1 MLGLYDTGSFEIN
14 EAYREIRTN
23 ISLNTDIKTIV
34 FTSAEMDEGKTTTV
48 CSIAKCFSD
57 LENHKIL
64 LIDCDFM
71 KKSVARTLKIDN
83 IKGIADATIDDI
95 YIEECIKKVDGFD
108 VLTCGMSPSNSSVL
122 LESKKFRDIIE
133 KLKDK
138 YDYIFID
145 SPPLGRLNDAA
156 ILARYSDGTI
166 IVNASEYIDQQ
177 MAKVTRDKLEKVN
190 ANVIGVVLNKFKP
203 DDHKYYK
210 YYGYYEEERKKKLF
224 FKRRKR
230 RKRR

>member
-1 MLGLYDTGSFEIN
+1 MLGLYDSGSFEVN

-23 ISLNTDIKTIV
+23 ISLNTDLKTIV
-34 FTSAEMDEGKTTTV
+34 FTSAEMNEGKTTTA

-64 LIDCDFM
+64 LIDCDFR
-71 KKSVARTLKIDN
+71 KKSVANTLEIDN
-83 IKGIADATIDDI
+83 KKGIADVIINDMDMK
-95 YIEECIKKVDGFD
+95 ECIKKVDEFD
-108 VLTCGMSPSNSSVL
+108 VLTCGISPSNTSVL
-122 LESKKFRDIIE
+122 LESKKFRDAIE
-133 KLKDK
+133 NLKGD

-166 IVNASEYIDQQ
+166 IVNASESIDQQ
-177 MAKVTRDKLEKVN
+177 MAKVTKDKLEKVN
-190 ANVIGVVLNKFKP
+190 ANVIGVVLNKFKS

-210 YYGYYEEERKKKLF
+210 YYGYYEDEKKKSF
-224 FKRRKR
+224 FRRRKR
-230 RKRR
+230 R

>member
-1 MLGLYDTGSFEIN
+1 MLGLYDSGSFEVN

-23 ISLNTDIKTIV
+23 ISLNTDLKTIV
-34 FTSAEMDEGKTTTV
+34 FTSAEMNEGKTTTA

-64 LIDCDFM
+64 LIDCDFR
-71 KKSVARTLKIDN
+71 KKSVANTLEIDN
-83 IKGIADATIDDI
+83 KKGIADVIINDMDMK
-95 YIEECIKKVDGFD
+95 ECIKKVDEFD
-108 VLTCGMSPSNSSVL
+108 VLTCGISPSNTSVL
-122 LESKKFRDIIE
+122 LESKKFRDAIE
-133 KLKDK
+133 NLKGD

-166 IVNASEYIDQQ
+166 IVNASESIDQQ
-177 MAKVTRDKLEKVN
+177 MAKVTKDKLEKVN
-190 ANVIGVVLNKFKP
+190 ANVIGVVLNKFKS

-210 YYGYYEEERKKKLF
+210 YYGYYEEEKKKSF
-224 FKRRKR
+224 FKRKKR
-230 RKRR
+230 R

>member
-1 MLGLYDTGSFEIN
+1 MLGLYDSGCFEIN

-64 LIDCDFM
+64 LVDCDFS
-71 KKSVARTLKIDN
+71 KKSVARTLSIENK
-83 IKGIADATIDDI
+83 KGIADAIMNDVDMG
-95 YIEECIKKVDGFD
+95 ECIKKVDGFD

-122 LESKKFRDIIE
+122 LESKKFRNSIE
-133 KLKDK
+133 GLKEK

-166 IVNASEYIDQQ
+166 IVNASESIDQQ
-177 MAKVTRDKLEKVN
+177 MAKITKDKLEKVN
-190 ANVIGVVLNKFKP
+190 ANVIGVVLNKFKAE
-203 DDHKYYK
+203 DHKFYK
-210 YYGYYEEERKKKLF
+210 HYGYYKEEKKSF
-224 FKRRKR
+224 FNKRRKR
-230 RKRR
+230 R

>member
-1 MLGLYDTGSFEIN
+1 MLGLYDSGSFEVN

-23 ISLNTDIKTIV
+23 ISLNTDLKTIV
-34 FTSAEMDEGKTTTV
+34 FTSAEMNEGKTTTA

-64 LIDCDFM
+64 LIDCDFR
-71 KKSVARTLKIDN
+71 KKSVANTLEIDN
-83 IKGIADATIDDI
+83 KKGIADVIINDM
-95 YIEECIKKVDGFD
+95 YMKECIKKVDEFD
-108 VLTCGMSPSNSSVL
+108 VLTCGISPSNTSVL
-122 LESKKFRDIIE
+122 LESKKFRDAIE
-133 KLKDK
+133 NLKGD

-166 IVNASEYIDQQ
+166 IVNASESIDQQ
-177 MAKVTRDKLEKVN
+177 MAKVTKDKLEKVN
-190 ANVIGVVLNKFKP
+190 ANVIGVVLNKFKS

-210 YYGYYEEERKKKLF
+210 YYGYYEEEKKKSF

-230 RKRR
+230 R

>member
-1 MLGLYDTGSFEIN
+1 MLGLYDSGSFEVN

-23 ISLNTDIKTIV
+23 ISLNTDLKTIV
-34 FTSAEMDEGKTTTV
+34 FTSAEMNEGKTTTV

-57 LENHKIL
+57 LENHRIL
-64 LIDCDFM
+64 LIDCDFR
-71 KKSVARTLKIDN
+71 KKSVANTLEIDN
-83 IKGIADATIDDI
+83 KKGIADVIMNDMDMK
-95 YIEECIKKVDGFD
+95 ECIKKVDEFD
-108 VLTCGMSPSNSSVL
+108 VLTCGISPSNTSVL
-122 LESKKFRDIIE
+122 IESKKFRDAIE
-133 KLKDK
+133 SLKGD

-166 IVNASEYIDQQ
+166 IVNASESIDQQ
-177 MAKVTRDKLEKVN
+177 MAKVTKDKLEKVN
-190 ANVIGVVLNKFKP
+190 ANVIGVVLNKFKS

-210 YYGYYEEERKKKLF
+210 YYGYYEEEKKRSF

-230 RKRR
+230 G

>member
-1 MLGLYDTGSFEIN
+1 MLGLYDSGSFEVN

-23 ISLNTDIKTIV
+23 ISLNTDLKTIV
-34 FTSAEMDEGKTTTV
+34 FTSAEMNEGKTTTA

-64 LIDCDFM
+64 LIDCDFR
-71 KKSVARTLKIDN
+71 KKSVANTLEIDN
-83 IKGIADATIDDI
+83 KKGIADVIINDMDMK
-95 YIEECIKKVDGFD
+95 ECIKKVDEFD
-108 VLTCGMSPSNSSVL
+108 VLTCGISPSNTSVL
-122 LESKKFRDIIE
+122 LESKKFRDAIE
-133 KLKDK
+133 NLKGD

-166 IVNASEYIDQQ
+166 IVNASESIDQQ
-177 MAKVTRDKLEKVN
+177 MAKVTKDKLEKVN
-190 ANVIGVVLNKFKP
+190 ANVIGVVLNKFKS

-210 YYGYYEEERKKKLF
+210 YYGYYEEGKKKSF

-230 RKRR
+230 R

>member
-1 MLGLYDTGSFEIN
+1 MLGLYDSGSFELN

-34 FTSAEMDEGKTTTV
+34 FTSAEMNEGKTTTV
-48 CSIAKCFSD
+48 CSVAKCFSD

-71 KKSVARTLKIDN
+71 KKDVAKILNIDN
-83 IKGIADATIDDI
+83 KKGISDI
-95 YIEECIKKVDGFD
+95 TMYDVDMEKCIKKVDKLD
-108 VLTCGMSPSNSSVL
+108 VITCGSTPPNTSVL
-122 LESKKFRDIIE
+122 LESKKFRNIIE
-133 KLKDK
+133 SLKEK

-145 SPPLGRLNDAA
+145 SPPLGRLNDASV
-156 ILARYSDGTI
+156 LAKYIDGTI
-166 IVNASEYIDQQ
+166 IVNSSESIDQQ

-190 ANVIGVVLNKFKP
+190 ANVIGVVLNKFKTNAY
-203 DDHKYYK
+203 KYYQ
-210 YYGYYEEERKKKLF
+210 YYGYYQDEKKSF

-230 RKRR
+230 R

>member
-1 MLGLYDTGSFEIN
+1 MLGLYDSGSFEVN

-23 ISLNTDIKTIV
+23 ISLNTDLKTIV
-34 FTSAEMDEGKTTTV
+34 FTSAEMNEGKTTTA

-64 LIDCDFM
+64 LIDCDFR
-71 KKSVARTLKIDN
+71 KKSVANTLEIDN
-83 IKGIADATIDDI
+83 KKGIADVIINDMDMK
-95 YIEECIKKVDGFD
+95 ECIKKVDEFD
-108 VLTCGMSPSNSSVL
+108 VLTCGISPSNTSVL
-122 LESKKFRDIIE
+122 LESKKFKDAIE
-133 KLKDK
+133 NLKGD

-166 IVNASEYIDQQ
+166 IVNASESIDQQ
-177 MAKVTRDKLEKVN
+177 MAKVTKDKLEKVN
-190 ANVIGVVLNKFKP
+190 ANVIGVVLNKFKS

-210 YYGYYEEERKKKLF
+210 YYGYYEEEKKKSF

-230 RKRR
+230 R

>member
-1 MLGLYDTGSFEIN
+1 MLGLYDSGCFEVN

-23 ISLNTDIKTIV
+23 ISLNTDLKTIV
-34 FTSAEMDEGKTTTV
+34 FTSAEMNEGKTTTA

-64 LIDCDFM
+64 LIDCDFR
-71 KKSVARTLKIDN
+71 KKSVANTLEIDN
-83 IKGIADATIDDI
+83 KKGIADVIINDMDMK
-95 YIEECIKKVDGFD
+95 ECIKKVDEFD
-108 VLTCGMSPSNSSVL
+108 VLTCGISPSNTSVL
-122 LESKKFRDIIE
+122 LESKKFRDAIE
-133 KLKDK
+133 NLKGD

-166 IVNASEYIDQQ
+166 IVNASESIDQQ
-177 MAKVTRDKLEKVN
+177 MAKVTKDKLEKVN
-190 ANVIGVVLNKFKP
+190 ANVIGVVLNKFKS

-210 YYGYYEEERKKKLF
+210 YYGYYEDEKKKSF
-224 FKRRKR
+224 FRRSKRR
-230 RKRR
+230 

>member
-1 MLGLYDTGSFEIN
+1 MLGLYDSGSFEVN

-23 ISLNTDIKTIV
+23 ISLNTDLKTIV
-34 FTSAEMDEGKTTTV
+34 FTSAEMNEGKTTTA

-64 LIDCDFM
+64 LIDCDFR
-71 KKSVARTLKIDN
+71 KKSVANTLEIDN
-83 IKGIADATIDDI
+83 KKGIADVIINDMDMK
-95 YIEECIKKVDGFD
+95 ECIKKVDEFD
-108 VLTCGMSPSNSSVL
+108 VLTCGISPSNTSVL
-122 LESKKFRDIIE
+122 LESKKFRDAIE
-133 KLKDK
+133 NLKGD

-166 IVNASEYIDQQ
+166 IVNASESIDQQ
-177 MAKVTRDKLEKVN
+177 LAKVTKDKLEKVN
-190 ANVIGVVLNKFKP
+190 ANVIGVVLNKFKS

-210 YYGYYEEERKKKLF
+210 YYGYYEEGKKKSF

-230 RKRR
+230 R

>member
-1 MLGLYDTGSFEIN
+1 MLGLYDSGSFEKN

-64 LIDCDFM
+64 LVDCDFS
-71 KKSVARTLKIDN
+71 KKSVARTLN
-83 IKGIADATIDDI
+83 IENKKGIADAIMNDVDMG
-95 YIEECIKKVDGFD
+95 ECIKKVDGFD

-122 LESKKFRDIIE
+122 LESKKFRDAIE
-133 KLKDK
+133 SLKEK
-138 YDYIFID
+138 YDYIFIE

-166 IVNASEYIDQQ
+166 IINASEYIDQQ
-177 MAKVTRDKLEKVN
+177 MAKVTKDKLEKVN
-190 ANVIGVVLNKFKP
+190 ANVIGVVLNKFKTN
-203 DDHKYYK
+203 DHKYYK
-210 YYGYYEEERKKKLF
+210 YYGYYEDEKKSKSFFRKK
-224 FKRRKR
+224 RKR
-230 RKRR
+230 R

>member
-1 MLGLYDTGSFEIN
+1 MLGLYDSGSFEVN

-23 ISLNTDIKTIV
+23 ISLNTDLKTIV
-34 FTSAEMDEGKTTTV
+34 FTSAEMNEGKTTTA

-64 LIDCDFM
+64 LIDCDFR
-71 KKSVARTLKIDN
+71 KKSVANTLEIDN
-83 IKGIADATIDDI
+83 KKGIADVIINDMDMK
-95 YIEECIKKVDGFD
+95 ECIKKVDEFD
-108 VLTCGMSPSNSSVL
+108 VLTCGISPSNTSVL
-122 LESKKFRDIIE
+122 LESKKFRDAIE
-133 KLKDK
+133 NLKGD

-166 IVNASEYIDQQ
+166 IVNASESIDQQ
-177 MAKVTRDKLEKVN
+177 LAKVTKDKLEKVN
-190 ANVIGVVLNKFKP
+190 ANVIGVVLNKFKS

-210 YYGYYEEERKKKLF
+210 YYGYYEEGKKKSF
-224 FKRRKR
+224 FRRRKR
-230 RKRR
+230 R

>member
-1 MLGLYDTGSFEIN
+1 MLGLYDSGSFEVN

-23 ISLNTDIKTIV
+23 ISLNTDLKTIV
-34 FTSAEMDEGKTTTV
+34 FTSAEMNEGKTTTV

-57 LENHKIL
+57 LENHRIL
-64 LIDCDFM
+64 LIDCDFR
-71 KKSVARTLKIDN
+71 KKSVASTLELDN
-83 IKGIADATIDDI
+83 KNGIADVIMNDMDMK
-95 YIEECIKKVDGFD
+95 ECIKNVNEFD
-108 VLTCGMSPSNSSVL
+108 VLTCGISLSNTSVL
-122 LESKKFRDIIE
+122 LESKKFRDAIE
-133 KLKDK
+133 SLKGD

-166 IVNASEYIDQQ
+166 IVNASESIDQQ
-177 MAKVTRDKLEKVN
+177 MAKVTKDKLEKVN
-190 ANVIGVVLNKFKP
+190 ANVIGVVLNKFKA

-210 YYGYYEEERKKKLF
+210 YYGYYEEENKKSF

-230 RKRR
+230 R

>member
-1 MLGLYDTGSFEIN
+1 MLGLYDSGSFEVN

-23 ISLNTDIKTIV
+23 ISLNTDLKTIV
-34 FTSAEMDEGKTTTV
+34 FTSAEMNEGKTTTA

-57 LENHKIL
+57 LENHRIL
-64 LIDCDFM
+64 LIDCDFR
-71 KKSVARTLKIDN
+71 KKSVANTLEIDN
-83 IKGIADATIDDI
+83 KKGIADIIINDMDMK
-95 YIEECIKKVDGFD
+95 ECIKKVDEFD
-108 VLTCGMSPSNSSVL
+108 VLTCGISPTNTSVL
-122 LESKKFRDIIE
+122 LESKKFRDAIE
-133 KLKDK
+133 NLKGD

-166 IVNASEYIDQQ
+166 IVNASESIDQQ
-177 MAKVTRDKLEKVN
+177 MAKVTKDKLEKVN
-190 ANVIGVVLNKFKP
+190 ANVIGVVLNKFKS

-210 YYGYYEEERKKKLF
+210 YYGYYEEEKKKSF

-230 RKRR
+230 R

>member
-1 MLGLYDTGSFEIN
+1 MLGLYNRGSFEIN

-34 FTSAEMDEGKTTTV
+34 FTSAEMNEGKTTTI
-48 CSIAKCFSD
+48 CSIVKCFSE

-64 LIDCDFM
+64 LIDCDFS
-71 KKSVARTLKIDN
+71 KRAVARTLN
-83 IKGIADATIDDI
+83 VENRNGIADVTMHDM
-95 YIEECIKKVDGFD
+95 ELEKCIKKVDGFD

-133 KLKDK
+133 NLKEK

-166 IVNASEYIDQQ
+166 IINASGSIDQQ
-177 MAKVTRDKLEKVN
+177 MAKITKEKLEKVN
-190 ANVIGVVLNKFKP
+190 ANIIGVVLNKFKS
-203 DDHKYYK
+203 DSYQYYK
-210 YYGYYEEERKKKLF
+210 YYGYYNDDNKSKSL
-224 FKRRKR
+224 FKRKRK
-230 RKRR
+230 

>member
-1 MLGLYDTGSFEIN
+1 MLGLYDSGSFEIN

-57 LENHKIL
+57 LENHRIL
-64 LIDCDFM
+64 LIDCDFR
-71 KKSVARTLKIDN
+71 KKSVAKTLEIENK
-83 IKGIADATIDDI
+83 KGIADMTINDMDRK
-95 YIEECIKKVDGFD
+95 ECIKKVEGFD
-108 VLTCGMSPSNSSVL
+108 VLTCGVSPSNSSVL

-133 KLKDK
+133 SLKDD

-156 ILARYSDGTI
+156 ILARYLDGTI

-190 ANVIGVVLNKFKP
+190 ANVIGVVLNKFKSN
-203 DDHKYYK
+203 DHKYYK
-210 YYGYYEEERKKKLF
+210 YYGYYNEEKGKKSF
-224 FKRRKR
+224 FKKRKR
-230 RKRR
+230 R

>member
-1 MLGLYDTGSFEIN
+1 MLGLYDSGSFEVN

-23 ISLNTDIKTIV
+23 ISLNTDLKTIV
-34 FTSAEMDEGKTTTV
+34 FTSAEMNEGKTTTA

-64 LIDCDFM
+64 LIDCDFR
-71 KKSVARTLKIDN
+71 KKSVANTLEIDN
-83 IKGIADATIDDI
+83 KKGIADIIINDMDMK
-95 YIEECIKKVDGFD
+95 ECIKKVDEFD
-108 VLTCGMSPSNSSVL
+108 VLTCGISPSNTSVL
-122 LESKKFRDIIE
+122 LESKKFRDAIE
-133 KLKDK
+133 NLKGD

-166 IVNASEYIDQQ
+166 IVNASESIDQQ
-177 MAKVTRDKLEKVN
+177 MAKVTKDKLEKVN
-190 ANVIGVVLNKFKP
+190 ANVIGVVLNKFKS

-210 YYGYYEEERKKKLF
+210 YYGYYEDEKKKSF
-224 FKRRKR
+224 FRRRKR
-230 RKRR
+230 R

>member
-1 MLGLYDTGSFEIN
+1 MLGLYDSGIFEVN

-23 ISLNTDIKTIV
+23 ISLNTDLKTIV
-34 FTSAEMDEGKTTTV
+34 FTSAEMNEGKTTTA

-64 LIDCDFM
+64 LIDCDFR
-71 KKSVARTLKIDN
+71 KKSVANTLEIDN
-83 IKGIADATIDDI
+83 KKGIADVIINDMDMK
-95 YIEECIKKVDGFD
+95 ECIKKVDEFD
-108 VLTCGMSPSNSSVL
+108 VLTCGISPSNTSVL
-122 LESKKFRDIIE
+122 LESKKFRDAIE
-133 KLKDK
+133 NLKGD

-166 IVNASEYIDQQ
+166 IVNASESIDQQ
-177 MAKVTRDKLEKVN
+177 MAKVTKDKLEKVN
-190 ANVIGVVLNKFKP
+190 ANVIGVVLNKFKS

-210 YYGYYEEERKKKLF
+210 YYGYYEEEKKKSF

-230 RKRR
+230 R

>member
-1 MLGLYDTGSFEIN
+1 MLGLYDSGSFEVN

-23 ISLNTDIKTIV
+23 ISLNTDLKTIV
-34 FTSAEMDEGKTTTV
+34 FTSAEMNEGKTTTA

-57 LENHKIL
+57 LENYKIL
-64 LIDCDFM
+64 LIDCDFR
-71 KKSVARTLKIDN
+71 KKSVANTLEIDN
-83 IKGIADATIDDI
+83 KKGIADVIINDMDMK
-95 YIEECIKKVDGFD
+95 ECIKKVDEFD
-108 VLTCGMSPSNSSVL
+108 VLTCGISPSNTSVL
-122 LESKKFRDIIE
+122 LESKKFRDAIE
-133 KLKDK
+133 NLKGD

-166 IVNASEYIDQQ
+166 IVNASESIDQQ
-177 MAKVTRDKLEKVN
+177 MAKVTKDKLEKVN
-190 ANVIGVVLNKFKP
+190 ANVIGVVLNKFKS

-210 YYGYYEEERKKKLF
+210 YYGYYEEEKKKSF

-230 RKRR
+230 R

>member
-1 MLGLYDTGSFEIN
+1 MLGLYDSGSFEVN

-23 ISLNTDIKTIV
+23 ISLNTDLKTIV
-34 FTSAEMDEGKTTTV
+34 FTSAEMNEGKTTTA

-64 LIDCDFM
+64 LIDCDFR
-71 KKSVARTLKIDN
+71 KKSVANTLEIDN
-83 IKGIADATIDDI
+83 KKGIADVIINDMDMK
-95 YIEECIKKVDGFD
+95 ECIKKVDEFD
-108 VLTCGMSPSNSSVL
+108 VLTCGISPSNTSVL
-122 LESKKFRDIIE
+122 LESKKFRDAIE
-133 KLKDK
+133 NLKGD

-166 IVNASEYIDQQ
+166 IVNASEGIDQQ
-177 MAKVTRDKLEKVN
+177 MAKVTKYKLEKVN
-190 ANVIGVVLNKFKP
+190 ANVIGVVLNKFKS

-210 YYGYYEEERKKKLF
+210 YYGYYEDEKKKSF
-224 FKRRKR
+224 FRRRKR
-230 RKRR
+230 R

>member
-1 MLGLYDTGSFEIN
+1 MLGLYDSGSFEVN

-23 ISLNTDIKTIV
+23 ISLNTDLKTIV
-34 FTSAEMDEGKTTTV
+34 FTSAEMNEGKTTTV

-57 LENHKIL
+57 LENHRIL
-64 LIDCDFM
+64 LIDCDFR
-71 KKSVARTLKIDN
+71 KKSVANTLEIDN
-83 IKGIADATIDDI
+83 KKGIADVIMNDMDMK
-95 YIEECIKKVDGFD
+95 ECIKKVDEFD
-108 VLTCGMSPSNSSVL
+108 VLTCGISPSNTSVL
-122 LESKKFRDIIE
+122 LESKKFRDAIE
-133 KLKDK
+133 SLKGD

-166 IVNASEYIDQQ
+166 IVNASESIDQQ
-177 MAKVTRDKLEKVN
+177 MAKVTKDKLEKVN
-190 ANVIGVVLNKFKP
+190 ANVIGVVLNKFKS

-210 YYGYYEEERKKKLF
+210 YYGYYEEEKKRSF

-230 RKRR
+230 R

>member
-1 MLGLYDTGSFEIN
+1 MLGLYNRGSFEIN

-34 FTSAEMDEGKTTTV
+34 FTSAEMNEGKTTTI
-48 CSIAKCFSD
+48 CSIVKCFSE

-64 LIDCDFM
+64 LIDCDFS
-71 KKSVARTLKIDN
+71 KRAVARTLN
-83 IKGIADATIDDI
+83 VENRNGIADVTMHDM
-95 YIEECIKKVDGFD
+95 ELEKCIKKVDGFD

-133 KLKDK
+133 NLKES

-166 IVNASEYIDQQ
+166 IINASGSIDQQ
-177 MAKVTRDKLEKVN
+177 MAKITKEKLEKVN
-190 ANVIGVVLNKFKP
+190 ANIIGVVLNKFKS
-203 DDHKYYK
+203 DSHQYYK
-210 YYGYYEEERKKKLF
+210 YYGYYNDDNKSKSL
-224 FKRRKR
+224 FKRKRK
-230 RKRR
+230 